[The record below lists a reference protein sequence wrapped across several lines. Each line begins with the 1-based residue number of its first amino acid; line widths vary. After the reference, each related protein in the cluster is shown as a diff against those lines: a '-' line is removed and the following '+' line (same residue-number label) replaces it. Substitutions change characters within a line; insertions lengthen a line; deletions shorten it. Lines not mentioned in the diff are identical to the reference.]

1 MVNNQNEFNNQYSK
15 ELKKI
20 EIKRNRNFQGQLVI
34 ENYPELESL
43 NLRDIRGIDKVILKN
58 LTQLQ
63 ECTIWDCSIKE
74 LIIDNCPQIKKL
86 IVRSNLL
93 TSLEFVKDLKNL
105 EELDLYGNV
114 GINSGLEHL
123 SSSLKVLSYENTKLV
138 EILKPYKGNWNSWK
152 TVQKLTEL
160 AQQAPQELAKSFWDL
175 EEEIKILKQKQPITL
190 NNPLELEQKYQK
202 LKSTINFLLKEETTK
217 TQKINVLQSQPI
229 ITEELISK
237 LKKQKDNLSEF
248 QKSNQELQE
257 KLSFYETVRDKI
269 HQKEQEIIKLKQTI
283 ISINHLE
290 EDDLEDIL
298 EAQIEFLQTNNSKR
312 LERTKKKLVKIISE
326 EEISNLCQLQEV
338 IIKLQNNINQREQQI
353 NQIINNITVQQGHA
367 FVGSTTIRDNANLS
381 ISNTQVETK
390 IEIPP
395 KNN

>member
-326 EEISNLCQLQEV
+326 EEISNLCRLQEV